1 MTNAAIAHLHTQPQH
16 EPSHDQS
23 PDRHLR
29 ALPAPSV
36 RRAPRLVHGVLALAG
51 LAGIVAAQLGLSVVI
66 SEGAYTLSALGTA
79 SSELA
84 RTEQTLAEDVAV
96 LSSPQHVA
104 VAADELG
111 MLAGQPS
118 QFLTLSGA
126 ATAGGPDALHMQVPA
141 LDRFGMYVP
150 NALLAEQP
158 AAAAVVQEVREEAIE
173 PYPGMLLPAGE
184 SAAAG
189 AAAGAAGEDAAGADA
204 STAEQPDQPEP
215 GTLLPATAGE

>member
-1 MTNAAIAHLHTQPQH
+1 MSSAAIARIHTQPEQQ
-16 EPSHDQS
+16 ESPSHE
-23 PDRHLR
+23 RHLR
-29 ALPAPSV
+29 ALPTPSV

-51 LAGIVAAQLGLSVVI
+51 LAGIVVAQLGLSVVI
-66 SEGAYTLSALGTA
+66 SEGAYTLSALQGE
-79 SSELA
+79 SSVLA
-84 RTEQTLAEDVAV
+84 RSEQALAEDVAV

-126 ATAGGPDALHMQVPA
+126 ATAGGPDGLHMQVPA

-150 NALLAEQP
+150 NALLETQPQTAQVVHEVAE
-158 AAAAVVQEVREEAIE
+158 AAVR

-184 SAAAG
+184 TSTPTTPAVADESATPAEDG
-189 AAAGAAGEDAAGADA
+189 AA
-204 STAEQPDQPEP
+204 QPSP

>member
-1 MTNAAIAHLHTQPQH
+1 MSNAAVAHIHAAPQQP
-16 EPSHDQS
+16 EPERE
-23 PDRHLR
+23 RHLR

-51 LAGIVAAQLGLSVVI
+51 LAGIVVAQLGLSVVI
-66 SEGAYTLSALGTA
+66 SEGAYTLNALHGESSSLARSEQALG
-79 SSELA
+79 
-84 RTEQTLAEDVAV
+84 EDVAV

-118 QFLTLSGA
+118 QFLTLSGE
-126 ATAGGPDALHMQVPA
+126 ATAGGPDAMHMQVPA

-150 NALLAEQP
+150 NALLQTQP
-158 AAAAVVQEVREEAIE
+158 QVAASVEHVAEEAIE

-184 SAAAG
+184 GAPAAASDEQ
-189 AAAGAAGEDAAGADA
+189 AAGQPEAPAAPE
-204 STAEQPDQPEP
+204 QPEP
-215 GTLLPATAGE
+215 GTLLPATASE